1 MLNALWRAIAP
12 FLINPVYLLILSCLK
27 GVGSEKR

>member
-1 MLNALWRAIAP
+1 MLNAFWGAIAP
-12 FLINPVYLLILSCLK
+12 LLINPVYLLILSCLE